1 MKKFQRFCTLFLLM
15 IGLCSFALH
24 AQSYAGLWRQVEQA
38 QKKSLPQTVVK
49 LTEKI
54 YRKAELEKNAP
65 QMLKAYICREAY
77 QERLTPDSLYTNLKK
92 LESWVESEKNLVNK
106 AILHSLLAR
115 EYSDYMRHNRQQ
127 LSDRTA
133 LDVDEAP
140 DDIREWSTNLFVA
153 KVDEHNLA
161 SLKDSVRLLEVSSEK
176 YVPFVEL
183 EDGSRFYG
191 HDMYHLLAARAV
203 DTYQLLDGFQVD
215 TLQRARI
222 NSVYIN
228 MINAYRHRVGAED
241 AVVLATLDYWKWKST
256 GGGISREPYTTYR
269 ERKERL
275 DKEHLEVL
283 DNLIR
288 EYGGREICA
297 EVYIDKAGWLRG
309 LGASYMD
316 EVLQVCDEGV
326 KRYPAYKRINE
337 LRNIRESVLQPY
349 LNVSTQESVYPGDS
363 LELNVGYRNL
373 KGFTLNLYR
382 TNLSEVPWMDAGI
395 NKAFYQKHA
404 RKLSATHFELKSS
417 DCKSGKEGELLSGLQ
432 RMVLKCHV
440 PDELG
445 VYILQIV
452 PDAATARTAE
462 HFLVSTRFKVLTLS
476 LPDNKMEVVT
486 VDSRSGQP
494 ISGAKVSFYSAY
506 NEENRKLV
514 KTVVTDTG
522 GKAVVEWDKAI
533 RSYVARKGTDTAM
546 MPQNV
551 YLNRYYE
558 RGESRPEEHITL
570 LTDRALYRPGQT
582 VYVKG
587 IAYEQE
593 ADKAHVLAGKSY
605 QVRLLDVN
613 RKELVQKNVSTNEFG
628 SFTTEFALPAVC
640 LNGNFTIDVKNN
652 ASVSVRV
659 EDYKRPTF
667 EITFNPVEEAFCLG
681 DTVDVT
687 GNVKAYNGTAIQD
700 VPLTYTVTRRS
711 NRRYWG
717 DGAVSLVSDTVQLD
731 AKGNFSIPVV
741 LKPDTDA
748 DNTGRE
754 RFSYQIE
761 VAVTS
766 DTGETQT
773 SHYFLNATRRA
784 YFFVSDI
791 SRELCKEDSISG
803 MLSVMN
809 AVNET
814 LSMEGMCRLYPV
826 LDSKTGKIS
835 DKPVYESAFMSGEKK
850 DFTAW
855 KQLPSGEYRL
865 ILSVRGRDGKEVSN
879 ADNAVNIVLFSLKD
893 ERPAVFME
901 TFLYEKNTEFD
912 TTHPAIFYFGT
923 SMKDAYVL
931 VDVFGQKGRLES
943 RTLSLN
949 DSILR
954 MEYPYREEYGDGV
967 AVQFTFVKNGL
978 LYTRRVE
985 LRKRLPERTLDMKW
999 EVFRDRLR
1007 PGQEEEWKLV
1017 IKTPQ
1022 GFPAAAEMLAM
1033 MYDAS
1038 LDRIYSRNQSLS
1050 VYYNRYIPYYYWD
1063 ISNNNGK
1070 SYAPYFPVKSW
1081 RVPVWRFDYFCS
1093 PYNGGAEVLQ
1103 IVENDAALCEPVI
1116 MGYGATRT
1124 KMETGRAVEV
1134 KYVPVQV
1141 EEGVAD
1147 VVFESET
1154 IPLDEQALQPMA
1166 DLRTNFAETAFF
1178 YPQLRTNEQ
1187 GEVAFSFTMPQ
1198 SLTRWNFRGYSH
1210 TKDMMTGMLDA
1221 TAVTA
1226 KEFMLTPNMPH
1237 FVRVGDKTQIAAGIA
1252 NLTGKAIKGTAV
1264 FTLFD
1269 PMTEKII
1276 STGRQKFSVEAGK
1289 TASVSFRFDV
1299 TDRYELLGV
1308 RIVAD
1313 GGTFSD
1319 GEQHLLPVLSDKEY
1333 ITETLAMPVR
1343 GEETRTFSLDSL
1355 FNGNSR
1361 TATDRRLTVEFTG
1374 NPAWYAVQALPVLSE
1389 PSTDNAISWATAFYA
1404 NTLAGYIAN
1413 SQPRIKAVFDN
1424 WRLSG
1429 GTKETFLSRLEQ
1441 NQDVKNILL
1450 GESPWLLEAT
1460 TEAEQQ
1466 QRIATLFDVNQLNY
1480 RNMASLLKLKELQ
1493 GEDGAWS
1500 WFGGMSGN
1508 RYVTGYIIGL
1518 LVRLSLLTDKA
1529 LPEEAAM
1536 MKAKA
1541 FDYLNKEA
1549 LKEYRAIR
1557 KAEKNGTKIT
1567 VLSDATMEYMYLVSL
1582 GSVKLSGEYA
1592 KAFGYFLTKLGRNL
1606 ESGTMIRK
1614 TQTAVIL
1621 QKAGHKTEAD
1631 EFIASIKEHLVQTD
1645 EMGAHFAFHANPYT
1659 WGMMPVPAHVAVMEA
1674 LREAGGND
1682 ALVEEMKLWLLKQK
1696 QTTSWDSPV
1705 ATADAVYALLCQGSD
1720 LLESKG
1726 DVRITLGDKVLETFS
1741 PAKTTVPGLGYVK
1754 EVFAQGS
1761 PEVKAKSVTVEKR
1774 DAGIAWG
1781 AVYAQ
1786 YLSPISDVKQQGGA
1800 LNIEKKLF
1808 VERISADGQK
1818 SLQPL
1823 TDVAQLFVGDKIVS
1837 RLTVRLDRAMD
1848 FVQLK
1853 DQRGACFEP
1862 ENSLSGYRWN
1872 NGVGYYAEVE
1882 DAGTNFFFD
1891 HLGKGV
1897 YVLEHSYRVAR
1908 GGTYETGLATVQ
1920 CAYAPEYASHSAGG
1934 TVIIK

>member
-1 MKKFQRFCTLFLLM
+1 
-15 IGLCSFALH
+15 
-24 AQSYAGLWRQVEQA
+24 
-38 QKKSLPQTVVK
+38 
-49 LTEKI
+49 
-54 YRKAELEKNAP
+54 
-65 QMLKAYICREAY
+65 
-77 QERLTPDSLYTNLKK
+77 
-92 LESWVESEKNLVNK
+92 
-106 AILHSLLAR
+106 
-115 EYSDYMRHNRQQ
+115 
-127 LSDRTA
+127 
-133 LDVDEAP
+133 
-140 DDIREWSTNLFVA
+140 
-153 KVDEHNLA
+153 
-161 SLKDSVRLLEVSSEK
+161 
-176 YVPFVEL
+176 
-183 EDGSRFYG
+183 
-191 HDMYHLLAARAV
+191 
-203 DTYQLLDGFQVD
+203 
-215 TLQRARI
+215 
-222 NSVYIN
+222 
-228 MINAYRHRVGAED
+228 
-241 AVVLATLDYWKWKST
+241 
-256 GGGISREPYTTYR
+256 
-269 ERKERL
+269 
-275 DKEHLEVL
+275 
-283 DNLIR
+283 
-288 EYGGREICA
+288 
-297 EVYIDKAGWLRG
+297 
-309 LGASYMD
+309 
-316 EVLQVCDEGV
+316 
-326 KRYPAYKRINE
+326 
-337 LRNIRESVLQPY
+337 
-349 LNVSTQESVYPGDS
+349 
-363 LELNVGYRNL
+363 
-373 KGFTLNLYR
+373 
-382 TNLSEVPWMDAGI
+382 
-395 NKAFYQKHA
+395 
-404 RKLSATHFELKSS
+404 
-417 DCKSGKEGELLSGLQ
+417 
-432 RMVLKCHV
+432 
-440 PDELG
+440 
-445 VYILQIV
+445 
-452 PDAATARTAE
+452 
-462 HFLVSTRFKVLTLS
+462 
-476 LPDNKMEVVT
+476 
-486 VDSRSGQP
+486 
-494 ISGAKVSFYSAY
+494 
-506 NEENRKLV
+506 
-514 KTVVTDTG
+514 
-522 GKAVVEWDKAI
+522 
-533 RSYVARKGTDTAM
+533 
-546 MPQNV
+546 
-551 YLNRYYE
+551 
-558 RGESRPEEHITL
+558 
-570 LTDRALYRPGQT
+570 
-582 VYVKG
+582 
-587 IAYEQE
+587 
-593 ADKAHVLAGKSY
+593 
-605 QVRLLDVN
+605 
-613 RKELVQKNVSTNEFG
+613 
-628 SFTTEFALPAVC
+628 
-640 LNGNFTIDVKNN
+640 
-652 ASVSVRV
+652 
-659 EDYKRPTF
+659 
-667 EITFNPVEEAFCLG
+667 
-681 DTVDVT
+681 
-687 GNVKAYNGTAIQD
+687 
-700 VPLTYTVTRRS
+700 
-711 NRRYWG
+711 
-717 DGAVSLVSDTVQLD
+717 
-731 AKGNFSIPVV
+731 
-741 LKPDTDA
+741 
-748 DNTGRE
+748 
-754 RFSYQIE
+754 
-761 VAVTS
+761 
-766 DTGETQT
+766 
-773 SHYFLNATRRA
+773 
-784 YFFVSDI
+784 
-791 SRELCKEDSISG
+791 
-803 MLSVMN
+803 
-809 AVNET
+809 
-814 LSMEGMCRLYPV
+814 
-826 LDSKTGKIS
+826 
-835 DKPVYESAFMSGEKK
+835 
-850 DFTAW
+850 
-855 KQLPSGEYRL
+855 
-865 ILSVRGRDGKEVSN
+865 
-879 ADNAVNIVLFSLKD
+879 
-893 ERPAVFME
+893 
-901 TFLYEKNTEFD
+901 
-912 TTHPAIFYFGT
+912 
-923 SMKDAYVL
+923 
-931 VDVFGQKGRLES
+931 
-943 RTLSLN
+943 
-949 DSILR
+949 
-954 MEYPYREEYGDGV
+954 
-967 AVQFTFVKNGL
+967 
-978 LYTRRVE
+978 
-985 LRKRLPERTLDMKW
+985 
-999 EVFRDRLR
+999 
-1007 PGQEEEWKLV
+1007 
-1017 IKTPQ
+1017 
-1022 GFPAAAEMLAM
+1022 
-1033 MYDAS
+1033 
-1038 LDRIYSRNQSLS
+1038 
-1050 VYYNRYIPYYYWD
+1050 
-1063 ISNNNGK
+1063 
-1070 SYAPYFPVKSW
+1070 
-1081 RVPVWRFDYFCS
+1081 
-1093 PYNGGAEVLQ
+1093 
-1103 IVENDAALCEPVI
+1103 
-1116 MGYGATRT
+1116 
-1124 KMETGRAVEV
+1124 
-1134 KYVPVQV
+1134 
-1141 EEGVAD
+1141 
-1147 VVFESET
+1147 
-1154 IPLDEQALQPMA
+1154 MA

-1210 TKDMMTGMLDA
+1210 TKDMMIGMLDA

-1226 KEFMLTPNMPH
+1226 KEFMLTPNMPR

-1480 RNMASLLKLKELQ
+1480 RNMASLFKLKELQ

-1508 RYVTGYIIGL
+1508 RYVTGYITGL

-1582 GSVKLSGEYA
+1582 GLVKLSGEYA

-1614 TQTAVIL
+1614 AQTAVIL

-1705 ATADAVYALLCQGSD
+1705 ATADAVYALLCQGSN

-1786 YLSPISDVKQQGGA
+1786 FLSPISDVKQQGGA

-1823 TDVAQLFVGDKIVS
+1823 TEVAQLFVGDKIVS

>member
-1 MKKFQRFCTLFLLM
+1 MM
-15 IGLCSFALH
+15 I
-24 AQSYAGLWRQVEQA
+24 
-38 QKKSLPQTVVK
+38 
-49 LTEKI
+49 
-54 YRKAELEKNAP
+54 
-65 QMLKAYICREAY
+65 
-77 QERLTPDSLYTNLKK
+77 
-92 LESWVESEKNLVNK
+92 
-106 AILHSLLAR
+106 
-115 EYSDYMRHNRQQ
+115 
-127 LSDRTA
+127 
-133 LDVDEAP
+133 
-140 DDIREWSTNLFVA
+140 
-153 KVDEHNLA
+153 
-161 SLKDSVRLLEVSSEK
+161 
-176 YVPFVEL
+176 
-183 EDGSRFYG
+183 
-191 HDMYHLLAARAV
+191 
-203 DTYQLLDGFQVD
+203 
-215 TLQRARI
+215 
-222 NSVYIN
+222 
-228 MINAYRHRVGAED
+228 
-241 AVVLATLDYWKWKST
+241 
-256 GGGISREPYTTYR
+256 
-269 ERKERL
+269 
-275 DKEHLEVL
+275 
-283 DNLIR
+283 
-288 EYGGREICA
+288 
-297 EVYIDKAGWLRG
+297 
-309 LGASYMD
+309 
-316 EVLQVCDEGV
+316 
-326 KRYPAYKRINE
+326 
-337 LRNIRESVLQPY
+337 
-349 LNVSTQESVYPGDS
+349 
-363 LELNVGYRNL
+363 
-373 KGFTLNLYR
+373 
-382 TNLSEVPWMDAGI
+382 
-395 NKAFYQKHA
+395 
-404 RKLSATHFELKSS
+404 
-417 DCKSGKEGELLSGLQ
+417 
-432 RMVLKCHV
+432 
-440 PDELG
+440 
-445 VYILQIV
+445 
-452 PDAATARTAE
+452 
-462 HFLVSTRFKVLTLS
+462 
-476 LPDNKMEVVT
+476 
-486 VDSRSGQP
+486 
-494 ISGAKVSFYSAY
+494 
-506 NEENRKLV
+506 
-514 KTVVTDTG
+514 
-522 GKAVVEWDKAI
+522 
-533 RSYVARKGTDTAM
+533 
-546 MPQNV
+546 
-551 YLNRYYE
+551 
-558 RGESRPEEHITL
+558 
-570 LTDRALYRPGQT
+570 
-582 VYVKG
+582 
-587 IAYEQE
+587 
-593 ADKAHVLAGKSY
+593 
-605 QVRLLDVN
+605 
-613 RKELVQKNVSTNEFG
+613 
-628 SFTTEFALPAVC
+628 
-640 LNGNFTIDVKNN
+640 
-652 ASVSVRV
+652 
-659 EDYKRPTF
+659 
-667 EITFNPVEEAFCLG
+667 
-681 DTVDVT
+681 
-687 GNVKAYNGTAIQD
+687 
-700 VPLTYTVTRRS
+700 
-711 NRRYWG
+711 
-717 DGAVSLVSDTVQLD
+717 
-731 AKGNFSIPVV
+731 
-741 LKPDTDA
+741 
-748 DNTGRE
+748 
-754 RFSYQIE
+754 
-761 VAVTS
+761 
-766 DTGETQT
+766 
-773 SHYFLNATRRA
+773 
-784 YFFVSDI
+784 
-791 SRELCKEDSISG
+791 
-803 MLSVMN
+803 
-809 AVNET
+809 
-814 LSMEGMCRLYPV
+814 
-826 LDSKTGKIS
+826 
-835 DKPVYESAFMSGEKK
+835 
-850 DFTAW
+850 
-855 KQLPSGEYRL
+855 
-865 ILSVRGRDGKEVSN
+865 
-879 ADNAVNIVLFSLKD
+879 
-893 ERPAVFME
+893 
-901 TFLYEKNTEFD
+901 
-912 TTHPAIFYFGT
+912 
-923 SMKDAYVL
+923 
-931 VDVFGQKGRLES
+931 
-943 RTLSLN
+943 
-949 DSILR
+949 
-954 MEYPYREEYGDGV
+954 
-967 AVQFTFVKNGL
+967 
-978 LYTRRVE
+978 
-985 LRKRLPERTLDMKW
+985 
-999 EVFRDRLR
+999 
-1007 PGQEEEWKLV
+1007 
-1017 IKTPQ
+1017 
-1022 GFPAAAEMLAM
+1022 
-1033 MYDAS
+1033 
-1038 LDRIYSRNQSLS
+1038 
-1050 VYYNRYIPYYYWD
+1050 
-1063 ISNNNGK
+1063 
-1070 SYAPYFPVKSW
+1070 
-1081 RVPVWRFDYFCS
+1081 
-1093 PYNGGAEVLQ
+1093 
-1103 IVENDAALCEPVI
+1103 
-1116 MGYGATRT
+1116 
-1124 KMETGRAVEV
+1124 
-1134 KYVPVQV
+1134 
-1141 EEGVAD
+1141 
-1147 VVFESET
+1147 
-1154 IPLDEQALQPMA
+1154 
-1166 DLRTNFAETAFF
+1166 
-1178 YPQLRTNEQ
+1178 
-1187 GEVAFSFTMPQ
+1187 
-1198 SLTRWNFRGYSH
+1198 
-1210 TKDMMTGMLDA
+1210 GMLDA

-1226 KEFMLTPNMPH
+1226 KEFMLTPNMPR
-1237 FVRVGDKTQIAAGIA
+1237 FVRVGDKTQIAASIA

-1269 PMTEKII
+1269 PTTEKII

-1289 TASVSFRFDV
+1289 TASVGFRFDV

-1313 GGTFSD
+1313 GSTFSD

-1508 RYVTGYIIGL
+1508 RYVTGYITGL

-1592 KAFGYFLTKLGRNL
+1592 KAFGYFLAKLGRNL

-1614 TQTAVIL
+1614 AQTAVIL

-1786 YLSPISDVKQQGGA
+1786 FLSPISDVKQQGGA

-1823 TDVAQLFVGDKIVS
+1823 TEVAQLFVGDKIVS

>member
-1 MKKFQRFCTLFLLM
+1 
-15 IGLCSFALH
+15 
-24 AQSYAGLWRQVEQA
+24 
-38 QKKSLPQTVVK
+38 
-49 LTEKI
+49 
-54 YRKAELEKNAP
+54 
-65 QMLKAYICREAY
+65 
-77 QERLTPDSLYTNLKK
+77 
-92 LESWVESEKNLVNK
+92 
-106 AILHSLLAR
+106 
-115 EYSDYMRHNRQQ
+115 
-127 LSDRTA
+127 
-133 LDVDEAP
+133 
-140 DDIREWSTNLFVA
+140 
-153 KVDEHNLA
+153 
-161 SLKDSVRLLEVSSEK
+161 
-176 YVPFVEL
+176 
-183 EDGSRFYG
+183 
-191 HDMYHLLAARAV
+191 
-203 DTYQLLDGFQVD
+203 
-215 TLQRARI
+215 
-222 NSVYIN
+222 
-228 MINAYRHRVGAED
+228 
-241 AVVLATLDYWKWKST
+241 
-256 GGGISREPYTTYR
+256 
-269 ERKERL
+269 
-275 DKEHLEVL
+275 
-283 DNLIR
+283 
-288 EYGGREICA
+288 
-297 EVYIDKAGWLRG
+297 
-309 LGASYMD
+309 
-316 EVLQVCDEGV
+316 
-326 KRYPAYKRINE
+326 
-337 LRNIRESVLQPY
+337 
-349 LNVSTQESVYPGDS
+349 
-363 LELNVGYRNL
+363 
-373 KGFTLNLYR
+373 
-382 TNLSEVPWMDAGI
+382 
-395 NKAFYQKHA
+395 
-404 RKLSATHFELKSS
+404 
-417 DCKSGKEGELLSGLQ
+417 
-432 RMVLKCHV
+432 
-440 PDELG
+440 
-445 VYILQIV
+445 
-452 PDAATARTAE
+452 
-462 HFLVSTRFKVLTLS
+462 
-476 LPDNKMEVVT
+476 
-486 VDSRSGQP
+486 
-494 ISGAKVSFYSAY
+494 
-506 NEENRKLV
+506 
-514 KTVVTDTG
+514 
-522 GKAVVEWDKAI
+522 
-533 RSYVARKGTDTAM
+533 
-546 MPQNV
+546 
-551 YLNRYYE
+551 
-558 RGESRPEEHITL
+558 
-570 LTDRALYRPGQT
+570 
-582 VYVKG
+582 
-587 IAYEQE
+587 
-593 ADKAHVLAGKSY
+593 
-605 QVRLLDVN
+605 
-613 RKELVQKNVSTNEFG
+613 
-628 SFTTEFALPAVC
+628 
-640 LNGNFTIDVKNN
+640 
-652 ASVSVRV
+652 
-659 EDYKRPTF
+659 
-667 EITFNPVEEAFCLG
+667 
-681 DTVDVT
+681 
-687 GNVKAYNGTAIQD
+687 
-700 VPLTYTVTRRS
+700 
-711 NRRYWG
+711 
-717 DGAVSLVSDTVQLD
+717 
-731 AKGNFSIPVV
+731 
-741 LKPDTDA
+741 
-748 DNTGRE
+748 
-754 RFSYQIE
+754 
-761 VAVTS
+761 
-766 DTGETQT
+766 
-773 SHYFLNATRRA
+773 
-784 YFFVSDI
+784 
-791 SRELCKEDSISG
+791 
-803 MLSVMN
+803 
-809 AVNET
+809 
-814 LSMEGMCRLYPV
+814 
-826 LDSKTGKIS
+826 
-835 DKPVYESAFMSGEKK
+835 
-850 DFTAW
+850 
-855 KQLPSGEYRL
+855 
-865 ILSVRGRDGKEVSN
+865 
-879 ADNAVNIVLFSLKD
+879 
-893 ERPAVFME
+893 
-901 TFLYEKNTEFD
+901 
-912 TTHPAIFYFGT
+912 
-923 SMKDAYVL
+923 
-931 VDVFGQKGRLES
+931 
-943 RTLSLN
+943 
-949 DSILR
+949 
-954 MEYPYREEYGDGV
+954 
-967 AVQFTFVKNGL
+967 
-978 LYTRRVE
+978 
-985 LRKRLPERTLDMKW
+985 
-999 EVFRDRLR
+999 
-1007 PGQEEEWKLV
+1007 
-1017 IKTPQ
+1017 
-1022 GFPAAAEMLAM
+1022 
-1033 MYDAS
+1033 
-1038 LDRIYSRNQSLS
+1038 
-1050 VYYNRYIPYYYWD
+1050 
-1063 ISNNNGK
+1063 
-1070 SYAPYFPVKSW
+1070 
-1081 RVPVWRFDYFCS
+1081 
-1093 PYNGGAEVLQ
+1093 
-1103 IVENDAALCEPVI
+1103 
-1116 MGYGATRT
+1116 
-1124 KMETGRAVEV
+1124 
-1134 KYVPVQV
+1134 
-1141 EEGVAD
+1141 
-1147 VVFESET
+1147 
-1154 IPLDEQALQPMA
+1154 
-1166 DLRTNFAETAFF
+1166 
-1178 YPQLRTNEQ
+1178 
-1187 GEVAFSFTMPQ
+1187 
-1198 SLTRWNFRGYSH
+1198 
-1210 TKDMMTGMLDA
+1210 MMTGMLDT

-1226 KEFMLTPNMPH
+1226 KEFMLTPNMPR

-1508 RYVTGYIIGL
+1508 RYVTGYITGL

-1541 FDYLNKEA
+1541 FNYLNKEA

-1614 TQTAVIL
+1614 AQTAVIL
-1621 QKAGHKTEAD
+1621 QKAGHKMEAD

-1705 ATADAVYALLCQGSD
+1705 ATADAVYALLCQGSN